1 MPDGATPDS
10 ASMTDSL
17 SATLARWVSEIGF
30 DDLPVDVIA
39 ATKRRVLD
47 VIGLALAGA
56 ETPFGRSVRGAVIE
70 MSPAG
75 PCTILGPG
83 DRVGVTAAAFANGS
97 FSQALE
103 FDDTHDESI
112 VHMSSPSVTAALALA
127 EFISEVRL
135 KPDTTYDPAGRLN
148 LDGTYDR
155 RRDAKHDETYVVSPF
170 RRTSPVSG
178 RDLITAIA
186 IGNEISCR
194 VGSVS
199 PGQFHRLGFHP
210 SGLFAPFGVAYLAGK
225 LLGLSAG
232 AMANTAGICGSFAAG
247 ILECWV
253 DGTQPKFL
261 HPGWAAQS
269 GISAAFLSRAGTD
282 GPAAVFEGRFGL
294 FASHLQD
301 PSIARDLARITK
313 DLGSTWASR
322 AASFKPYPAAHVLH
336 PYVDA
341 LFRLRAHHAIRP
353 ADIERI
359 DCPVAAFIVP
369 IVCEPVGEKTA
380 PASDSHG
387 RVSLQYTLA
396 EALFFGKLG
405 RDAYRPDSLRMP
417 EILAL
422 ARRVHYAVD
431 PAFPG
436 PGRFK
441 GAVTVTLRDGRT
453 LTETEE
459 FNRGSATNPMT
470 DEELRAKF
478 DANASG
484 FLPADARERLADQIQ
499 RLEEMPDTARLVN
512 LV

>member
-1 MPDGATPDS
+1 MIVPL
-10 ASMTDSL
+10 SL
-17 SATLARWVSEIGF
+17 QLARWVSSVTF
-30 DDLPVDVIA
+30 ADLPQDIVD

-47 VIGLALAGA
+47 VIGLSLAGA
-56 ETPFGRSVRGAVIE
+56 ETAFGRSVQEAAIAL
-70 MSPAG
+70 SPPG
-75 PCTILGPG
+75 SCRVLGTG
-83 DRVGVTAAAFANGS
+83 ERLGVTTAAFVNGS

-103 FDDTHDESI
+103 FDDTHNESI
-112 VHMSSPSVTAALALA
+112 VHMSSPSVAAALALA
-127 EFISEVRL
+127 DLGTVRL
-135 KPDTTYDPAGRLN
+135 KADTTYDRTEHNRA
-148 LDGTYDR
+148 TTE
-155 RRDAKHDETYVVSPF
+155 AATYVVSGF
-170 RRTSPVSG
+170 SRTVAPVSG

-210 SGLFAPFGVAYLAGK
+210 SGLFAPFGVTYLAGK
-225 LLGLSAG
+225 LLGLEPE
-232 AMANTAGICGSFAAG
+232 AMARAAGICGSFAAG

-269 GISAAFLSRAGTD
+269 GITSAFLAQAGTT

-301 PSIARDLARITK
+301 KGVPRDFTRISAE
-313 DLGSTWASR
+313 LGTRWDSR
-322 AASFKPYPAAHVLH
+322 NASFKPFPAAHVLH

-341 LFRLRAHHAIRP
+341 LWRLQQRLGIAA

-369 IVCEPVGEKTA
+369 IVCEPIAEKTA

-396 EALFFGKLG
+396 EASVLGELGKT
-405 RDAYRPDSLRMP
+405 AYRDESLRNP

-422 ARRVHYAVD
+422 ARRVHYRVD
-431 PAFPG
+431 STFPG

-441 GAVTVTLRDGRT
+441 GAVTVTLKDGRSFA
-453 LTETEE
+453 EVEE
-459 FNRGSATNPMT
+459 FNRGSLENPMT
-470 DEELRAKF
+470 DSELRAKF

-484 FLPADARERLADQIQ
+484 YLSADARDRLVSEILRLEDLPDASVLADLAIGG
-499 RLEEMPDTARLVN
+499 AV
-512 LV
+512 